1 MFFTLDSLSV
11 PFKNFFMGVCRFADN
26 NIGPP
31 PLSDYLPPSSV
42 LHHLSAELYS
52 LSFLAICTWGVVR
65 KFMANDGANWPVVL
79 SKELP
84 EGLSSS
90 GRENGEVSSEATTS
104 MQVSSRPT
112 RLPKRWVAYSYVS
125 RINVE
130 SLKQIRTRYQ
140 ILEDV
145 VIRIPNLDER
155 ACSQVEDVA
164 FYEVTMTA
172 ELRFPVQPFIRE
184 LLDFLSLAPG
194 QVAPNG
200 WRVIIAFMVMWRECS
215 NWLDDIT
222 VEEFLYCF
230 EPSQIA
236 ASLGFW
242 TFRNRDNSVKLV
254 EGLPSSN
261 RGWKDGYFFVCGDN

>member
-65 KFMANDGANWPVVL
+65 KFMANNGANWPVVL

-172 ELRFPVQPFIRE
+172 ELRFPVQPFTRE